1 MLFYSILFFDV
12 YITVGGA
19 VLQRGMFTT
28 LFHLMAEEQ

>member
-19 VLQRGMFTT
+19 VLQRGVFSS
-28 LFHLMAEEQ
+28 LLHLVAEEQ